1 MRHTVHKWFWA
12 WDFDK
17 EEAWLNEMA
26 DKGLCLVSVGF
37 CTYMFEDC
45 APGEYRICLQLL
57 EQMPNHPESKQY
69 IEFLSDTGAEHIGS
83 LFRWAYFRQKA
94 ADGEFAL
101 FSDNASRLKH
111 LSGIIALIAV
121 ITAVNLLIG
130 IQNLTLA
137 FRVSD
142 SIGYAALLNLAVG
155 LLGTFGC
162 IRLTQKRK
170 KLRQDSQL
178 FE

>member
-26 DKGLCLVSVGF
+26 AKGLCLVSVGF
-37 CTYMFEDC
+37 CTYEFENC
-45 APGEYRICLQLL
+45 VPGEYRICLQLL
-57 EQMPNHPESKQY
+57 DQIPNHPESKQY
-69 IEFLSDTGAEHIGS
+69 IAFLSDTGAEHVGS

-94 ADGEFAL
+94 ANGEFAL

-111 LSGIIALIAV
+111 LSGIIALIV
-121 ITAVNLLIG
+121 VVTAVNLLIG
-130 IQNLTLA
+130 LQSLSLG
-137 FRVSD
+137 FRVSGA
-142 SIGYAALLNLAVG
+142 IGYTALLNLSVG

-162 IRLTQKRK
+162 IRLIQKRK

>member
-1 MRHTVHKWFWA
+1 MKHTVHKWFWA

-37 CTYMFEDC
+37 CTYEFEEC
-45 APGEYRICLQLL
+45 KPGEYRFCLQLL
-57 EQMPNHPESKQY
+57 EQMPSHAQSKHY
-69 IEFLSDTGAEHIGS
+69 IEFLESTGAEHVGS

-101 FSDNASRLKH
+101 FSDNASRVKH

-121 ITAVNLLIG
+121 ITAANWLIG
-130 IQNLTLA
+130 FSNLSLV
-137 FRVSD
+137 FRSPE
-142 SIGYAALLNLAVG
+142 SMGYAGLLNLGVA

-170 KLRQDSQL
+170 NLQQDSHL